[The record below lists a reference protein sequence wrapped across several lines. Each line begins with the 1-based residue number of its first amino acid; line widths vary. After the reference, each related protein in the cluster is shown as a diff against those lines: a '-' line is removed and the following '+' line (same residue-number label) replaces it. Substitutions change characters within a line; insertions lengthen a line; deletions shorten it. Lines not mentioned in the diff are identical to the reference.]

1 MAGTVFFVSILMPD
15 IVVIILVYYFGL
27 HPLDICSIHVVAF
40 VTRSIVL
47 VTAVKRKRIWFKYCI
62 FRSWGKWDFQ
72 TNLQFMLLG
81 GQTNLGNVISFE
93 QLPFQNENFKL
104 LKQDVEEV
112 GFQSFFVFK
121 FFHAKNKYR
130 IWDYFQIV
138 LIKHLQLFQEN
149 CWVSWS
155 GLRPWWIGF
164 VSRFAARFSV
174 KDQLDFSQKSSSS
187 LTVQYSLWIYLSA
200 W

>member
-1 MAGTVFFVSILMPD
+1 M
-15 IVVIILVYYFGL
+15 
-27 HPLDICSIHVVAF
+27 AF

-47 VTAVKRKRIWFKYCI
+47 VAAVKRKRILFKYYI
-62 FRSWGKWDFQ
+62 FRSWGKWDSQ

-93 QLPFQNENFKL
+93 QTLFQKWEL
-104 LKQDVEEV
+104 WTLKTRCTRDWI
-112 GFQSFFVFK
+112 SIIFFFYFLMPK
-121 FFHAKNKYR
+121 INC
-130 IWDYFQIV
+130 IWDYFQTI
-138 LIKHLQLFQEN
+138 LTKHLQLFQEN

-187 LTVQYSLWIYLSA
+187 LTVQHHYC
-200 W
+200 